1 MARLIDADALKESID
16 NCDICNICP
25 DKDVR
30 CSYDCGFP
38 DVLDYKW
45 EKLIDAQPTI
55 DAVSEWIPCE
65 ERLPSK
71 DGEYLTTYR
80 WTGRSGTEYEEVW
93 VMDFDH
99 GRFTGEETGIIL
111 AWMPLPK
118 PYEETNQ

>member
-1 MARLIDADALKESID
+1 MRPIDADAVLEYLNLMYDKQNDSDEPF
-16 NCDICNICP
+16 NCA
-25 DKDVR
+25 
-30 CSYDCGFP
+30 
-38 DVLDYKW
+38 VLGVINYIKH
-45 EKLIDAQPTI
+45 KAPTI
-55 DAVSEWIPCE
+55 EVPKWIPCS

-118 PYEETNQ
+118 PYGEREDE